1 MSQLSRVP
9 GCVPPHGASA
19 ETPRPP
25 MAVRTAVFAV
35 ALLLAV
41 LCFGYTSHR
50 FFSGVQQADAGDQRP
65 WLPPAVAYTLGAL
78 TLLMGVRW
86 LLLFGLAYVS
96 AQRPRK
102 SPLRLAHWP
111 PVSILV
117 PAYNEGQTIEA
128 ALRSLLE
135 IDYPA
140 LEIIVVDDGS
150 KDDTLTRARRFE
162 GEYGGR
168 IVRVCTKPNG
178 GKWSALNHA
187 YHRAGN
193 ELILCVDADSR
204 LDAQSLRWMVARMAD
219 PAVGGV
225 AGQVRVRNRVN
236 ILTRLQGLEYVIANG
251 LVRMAQSLT
260 GTVLVIPGPVGL
272 FRRSVLEEIHIR
284 YGCATTAGTAG
295 GVGGP
300 FEGDTFAEDFDLSVA
315 ILSLGLK
322 TVYEPAA
329 ISHTKAPDRA
339 FVLLNQRYR
348 WCRGTL
354 QVLRK
359 FGRRAASQPDIR
371 RPGLMGWLAATYLAE
386 FMLLPLVY
394 GLSMTLMIVFLVSG
408 GSIVPFLGW
417 VAAFWL
423 LNLNAA
429 AFFTAMHGDSVRLLA
444 VVPLF
449 DFYQTFLLN
458 AGWLIAVVDEIR
470 GRGMRW

>member
-1 MSQLSRVP
+1 MSQLSRLP
-9 GCVPPHGASA
+9 GSVLSDGTFAGP
-19 ETPRPP
+19 PRPP
-25 MAVRTAVFAV
+25 LAVPTAVFAV
-35 ALLLAV
+35 ALLLAI

-50 FFSGVQQADAGDQRP
+50 FFSGAHRVDAGDQRP
-65 WLPPAVAYTLGAL
+65 WLPPAIACTLGVL

-86 LLLFGLAYVS
+86 LLLFGLAFS
-96 AQRPRK
+96 AARRPGQ
-102 SPLRLAHWP
+102 PQLRLAHWP

-117 PAYNEGQTIEA
+117 PAYNEAQTIEA
-128 ALRSLLE
+128 ALKSLLE
-135 IDYPA
+135 IDYPTI
-140 LEIIVVDDGS
+140 EIIVVDDGS
-150 KDDTLTRARRFE
+150 KDDTLTRAHRFE

-168 IVRVCTKPNG
+168 IIRVFTKPNG

-187 YHRAGN
+187 YQRASH

-204 LDAQSLRWMVARMAD
+204 LDPQGLRSLVARMAD

-225 AGQVRVRNRVN
+225 AGQVRVRNRIN

-251 LVRMAQSLT
+251 LVRMAQSVT
-260 GTVLVIPGPVGL
+260 GTVLVIPGPIGL
-272 FRRSVLEEIHIR
+272 FRRSALEEVYIR
-284 YGCATTAGTAG
+284 NGRAPTAGAG
-295 GVGGP
+295 VVDGP

-315 ILSLGLK
+315 ILALGFK

-329 ISHTKAPDRA
+329 ISLTKAPDRA

-371 RPGLMGWLAATYLAE
+371 RPGLLGWLAATYLAE
-386 FMLLPLVY
+386 FTLLPLVY
-394 GLSMTLMIVFLVSG
+394 GLPLTLMVVFLTSG
-408 GSIVPFLGW
+408 GSIVPLLGW

-429 AFFTAMHGDSVRLLA
+429 ALFVAMHGDSVRLLA
-444 VVPLF
+444 VVPFF
-449 DFYQTFLLN
+449 DFYQTLLLN
-458 AGWLIAVVDEIR
+458 AGWIIAVVDEIR